1 MANPNDN
8 QASERSYEEALKR
21 LEEIVERLEGGDLT
35 LEESLALFEEG
46 VGLAKFCNGKLDAA
60 EGRVEMLLGFEG
72 DRPQTGPFKLDGE
85 EE

>member
-1 MANPNDN
+1 MENPNDN

-35 LEESLALFEEG
+35 LEESLSLFEEG
-46 VGLAKFCNGKLDAA
+46 IGLAKFCNGKLDAA

-72 DRPQTGPFKLDGE
+72 TQPQTGPFKLSGE

>member
-1 MANPNDN
+1 MENPNDN

-35 LEESLALFEEG
+35 LEESLSLFEEG
-46 VGLAKFCNGKLDAA
+46 IGLAKFCNGKLDAA

-72 DRPQTGPFKLDGE
+72 NQPQTGPFKLSGE